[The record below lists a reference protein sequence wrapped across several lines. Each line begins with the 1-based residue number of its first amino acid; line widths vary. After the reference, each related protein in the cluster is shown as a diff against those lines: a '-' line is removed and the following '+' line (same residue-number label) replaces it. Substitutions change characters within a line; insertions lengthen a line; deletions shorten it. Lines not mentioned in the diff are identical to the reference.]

1 MEDIIVFD
9 LETKKSF
16 EEVGGKNNLA
26 ALGVSV
32 LAAYSYNQNKF
43 FVFEEKELPDFEKLL
58 RRAKLV
64 VGFNIRDFDLP
75 VFTPYTSLNL
85 KHLNILDLLDDIV
98 EQVGFR
104 VGLNNLAQA
113 TLGVAKSADA
123 LQALIWYKEGRIK
136 EIKEYCLQDVKLTR
150 ELFDYGRKNG
160 QVFFVSKK
168 TNEKITASV
177 FWDQA
182 VRKIDEASQNMLFLN
197 YE

>member
-58 RRAKLV
+58 RQAKLV

>member
-1 MEDIIVFD
+1 MNDIIVFD

-16 EEVGGKNNLA
+16 EEVGGKNNLKE
-26 ALGVSV
+26 LGVSV
-32 LAAYSYNQNKF
+32 LSAYSYNQDKF

-58 RRAKLV
+58 RQAKLV

-75 VFTPYTSLNL
+75 VFSPYTFLNL
-85 KHLNILDLLDDIV
+85 KHLNILDLLDDIA
-98 EQVGFR
+98 EAAGFR

-113 TLGVAKSADA
+113 TLGLEKIASAIEA
-123 LQALIWYKEGRIK
+123 LRWYQEGRIK
-136 EIKEYCLQDVKLTR
+136 ELKDYCLQDVRLTK

-168 TNEKITASV
+168 TNEKTAV
-177 FWDQA
+177 PVLWDEA
-182 VRKIDEASQNMLFLN
+182 VRKIDETPQAMLFLN